1 MEKIKDTSIL
11 FSSKCKIKK
20 VSPLNIKYKDV
31 KIKQYTKVT
40 YSGCILDET
49 FSVETMTTHV
59 INKVNSRLRFL
70 FRQNK
75 KYLDIPLHRLLCN
88 SIMQLL
94 FDYACT
100 LGTLTLTKILKN
112 GYKLLRINALDSA

>member
-11 FSSKCKIKK
+11 FSSKRKIKK
-20 VSPLNIKYKDV
+20 VSLLNIKYKDG

-49 FSVETMTTHV
+49 FSVETMTTHA
-59 INKVNSRLRFL
+59 INKVSSRLRFL

-75 KYLDIPLHRLLCN
+75 KFLDILLQRLLCN

-94 FDYACT
+94 FDYACM